1 MILVGLTG
9 GIGSGKSTVSLM
21 LADRGAIIID
31 GDAIARALQRS
42 GTAVFASMVER
53 FGDVVGIDG
62 ELDRAKIA
70 TLVFS
75 DAQALTDLNKI
86 VHPAIGVEM
95 LRRISELKDTDA
107 IAILDYPLLVESPR
121 KGLSG
126 VIVVDVNTQLAIE
139 RVVRDRGMKASDVQ
153 ARIDKQASRE
163 DRLAIA
169 DLVIDNSGSF
179 EDLVRQVDAAWEWI
193 VSLPNAGADAGETA

>member
-9 GIGSGKSTVSLM
+9 GIGSGKSTVSQL

-31 GDAIARALQRS
+31 GDAIARELQRS

-53 FGDVVGIDG
+53 FGDVVAADG

-70 TLVFS
+70 SIVFA
-75 DAQALTDLNKI
+75 DAVALADLNKI

-95 LRRISELKDTDA
+95 MRRIGELRDTDA
-107 IAILDYPLLVESPR
+107 IAILDFPLLAESPR

-126 VIVVDVNTQLAIE
+126 VIVVDVDPEIAID
-139 RVVRDRGMKASDVQ
+139 RVVRDRGMKASDVR
-153 ARIDKQASRE
+153 ARIDKQASRK

-169 DLVIDNSGSF
+169 DRVLDNSGTK
-179 EDLVRQVDAAWEWI
+179 EDLIRQVDEAWEWI
-193 VSLPNAGADAGETA
+193 VALPKAGADAGEIA

>member
-9 GIGSGKSTVSLM
+9 GIGSGKSTVSQL

-42 GTAVFASMVER
+42 GTAVFAAMVER
-53 FGDVVGIDG
+53 FGDVVASDG

-70 TLVFS
+70 SIVFA
-75 DAQALTDLNKI
+75 DAVALADLNKI

-95 LRRISELKDTDA
+95 MRRIGELRDTDA
-107 IAILDYPLLVESPR
+107 IAILDFPLLAESPR

-126 VIVVDVNTQLAIE
+126 VIVVDVDPEIAID
-139 RVVRDRGMKASDVQ
+139 RVVRDRGMKASDVR
-153 ARIDKQASRE
+153 ARIEKQASRK

-169 DLVIDNSGSF
+169 DRVLDNSGTK
-179 EDLVRQVDAAWEWI
+179 EYLIRQVDEAWEWI
-193 VSLPNAGADAGETA
+193 VALPKAGADAGEIA

>member
-9 GIGSGKSTVSLM
+9 GIGSGKSTVSQL

-42 GTAVFASMVER
+42 GTAVFTAMVER
-53 FGDVVGIDG
+53 FGDVVAADG

-70 TLVFS
+70 SIVFA
-75 DAQALTDLNKI
+75 DAVALADLNKI

-95 LRRISELKDTDA
+95 MRRISELRDTDE
-107 IAILDYPLLVESPR
+107 IAILDFPLLAESPR

-126 VIVVDVNTQLAIE
+126 VLVVDVDTEIAIE
-139 RVVRDRGMKASDVQ
+139 RVVRDRGMKASDVR
-153 ARIDKQASRE
+153 ARIEKQASRK

-169 DLVIDNSGSF
+169 DRVLDNSGTKD
-179 EDLVRQVDAAWEWI
+179 DLMRQVDQAWEWI
-193 VSLPNAGADAGETA
+193 VSLPKAGADAGEIA

>member
-9 GIGSGKSTVSLM
+9 GIGSGKSTVSQM

-31 GDAIARALQRS
+31 GDAIARELQRS
-42 GTAVFASMVER
+42 GTAVFAAMVER
-53 FGDVVGIDG
+53 FGDVVGADG
-62 ELDRAKIA
+62 QLDRAKIA
-70 TLVFS
+70 SIVFA
-75 DAQALTDLNKI
+75 DAKALADLNKI

-95 LRRISELKDTDA
+95 MRRISEMRETDA
-107 IAILDYPLLVESPR
+107 IAILDFPLLAESPR

-126 VIVVDVNTQLAIE
+126 VIVVDIDPEIAIE

-153 ARIDKQASRE
+153 ARMNKQASRQ

-169 DLVIDNSGSF
+169 DRVLDNSGTK
-179 EDLVRQVDAAWEWI
+179 EDLVRQVEEAWEWI
-193 VSLPNAGADAGETA
+193 ATLPDAGPDAGETA

>member
-9 GIGSGKSTVSLM
+9 GIGSGKSTVSQM

-31 GDAIARALQRS
+31 GDAIARELQRS
-42 GTAVFASMVER
+42 GTAVFAAMVER
-53 FGDVVGIDG
+53 FGDVVGDDG
-62 ELDRAKIA
+62 QLDRAKIA
-70 TLVFS
+70 SIVFA

-95 LRRISELKDTDA
+95 MRRISEMRNTDA
-107 IAILDYPLLVESPR
+107 IAILDFPLLAESPR

-126 VIVVDVNTQLAIE
+126 VIVVDIDPEIAIE

-153 ARIDKQASRE
+153 ARINKQASRQ

-169 DLVIDNSGSF
+169 DRVLDNSGTK
-179 EDLVRQVDAAWEWI
+179 EDLVRQVEDAWEWI
-193 VSLPNAGADAGETA
+193 ATLPDAGPDAGETA

>member
-9 GIGSGKSTVSLM
+9 GIGSGKSTVSQM

-31 GDAIARALQRS
+31 GDAIARELQRS
-42 GTAVFASMVER
+42 GTAVFAAMVER
-53 FGDVVGIDG
+53 FGDVVGDDG
-62 ELDRAKIA
+62 QLDRAKIA
-70 TLVFS
+70 SIVFA
-75 DAQALTDLNKI
+75 DAQALADLNKI

-95 LRRISELKDTDA
+95 MRRISEMRNTDA
-107 IAILDYPLLVESPR
+107 IAILDFPLLAESPR

-126 VIVVDVNTQLAIE
+126 VIVVDIDPEIAIE

-153 ARIDKQASRE
+153 ARINKQASRQ

-169 DLVIDNSGSF
+169 DRVLDNSGTK
-179 EDLVRQVDAAWEWI
+179 EDLVRQVEDAWEWI
-193 VSLPNAGADAGETA
+193 ATLPDAGPDAGETA

>member
-31 GDAIARALQRS
+31 GDAIARALQRA
-42 GTAVFASMVER
+42 GTAVFAAMVER
-53 FGDVVGIDG
+53 FGDVVGADG

-95 LRRISELKDTDA
+95 LRRINELKNTDA
-107 IAILDYPLLVESPR
+107 IAILDFPLLAESPR

-126 VIVVDVNTQLAIE
+126 VIVVDVDTQLAVE

-169 DLVIDNSGSF
+169 DFVIDNSGSL
-179 EDLVRQVDAAWEWI
+179 EDLVRQVDAAWEWFA
-193 VSLPNAGADAGETA
+193 SLPQAGVDAGETA

>member
-9 GIGSGKSTVSLM
+9 GIGSGKSTVSQL

-42 GTAVFASMVER
+42 GTAVFAAMVER
-53 FGDVVGIDG
+53 FGDVVAADG

-70 TLVFS
+70 SIVFA
-75 DAQALTDLNKI
+75 DAVALADLNKI

-95 LRRISELKDTDA
+95 MRRIGELRDTDA
-107 IAILDYPLLVESPR
+107 IAILDFPLLAESPR

-126 VIVVDVNTQLAIE
+126 VIVVDVDPEIAID
-139 RVVRDRGMKASDVQ
+139 RVVRDRGMKVSDVR
-153 ARIDKQASRE
+153 ARIDKQASRK

-169 DLVIDNSGSF
+169 DRVLDNSGTK
-179 EDLVRQVDAAWEWI
+179 EDLIRQVDEAWEWI
-193 VSLPNAGADAGETA
+193 VALPKAGADAGEIA

>member
-9 GIGSGKSTVSLM
+9 GIGSGKSTVSQM

-31 GDAIARALQRS
+31 GDGIARALQRS
-42 GTAVFASMVER
+42 GTAVFTAMVER
-53 FGDVVGIDG
+53 FGDVVGADG

-70 TLVFS
+70 SLVFS
-75 DAQALTDLNKI
+75 DAQALADLNKI

-95 LRRISELKDTDA
+95 LRRISELRDTDA
-107 IAILDYPLLVESPR
+107 IAILDFPLLAESPR

-126 VIVVDVNTQLAIE
+126 VIVVDVDPEIAIE
-139 RVVRDRGMKASDVQ
+139 RVVRDRGMQASDVR

-169 DLVIDNSGSF
+169 DRVLDNSGTKD
-179 EDLVRQVDAAWEWI
+179 DLVRQVDQAWEWI
-193 VSLPNAGADAGETA
+193 TTLPKAGADAGETA

>member
-9 GIGSGKSTVSLM
+9 GIGSGKSTVSQL

-42 GTAVFASMVER
+42 GTAVFAAMVER
-53 FGDVVGIDG
+53 FGDVVASDG

-70 TLVFS
+70 SIVFA
-75 DAQALTDLNKI
+75 DAVALADLNKI

-95 LRRISELKDTDA
+95 MRRIGELRDTDA
-107 IAILDYPLLVESPR
+107 IAILDFPLLAESPR

-126 VIVVDVNTQLAIE
+126 VIVVDVDPEIAID
-139 RVVRDRGMKASDVQ
+139 RVVRDRGMKARDVR
-153 ARIDKQASRE
+153 ARIDKQASRK

-169 DLVIDNSGSF
+169 DRVLDNSGTK
-179 EDLVRQVDAAWEWI
+179 EDLIRQVDEAWEWI
-193 VSLPNAGADAGETA
+193 VALPKAGADAGEIA

>member
-9 GIGSGKSTVSLM
+9 GIGSGKSTVSQM

-31 GDAIARALQRS
+31 GDAIARELQRS
-42 GTAVFASMVER
+42 GTAVFAAMVER
-53 FGDVVGIDG
+53 FGDVVGADG
-62 ELDRAKIA
+62 QLDRAKIA
-70 TLVFS
+70 SIVFA
-75 DAQALTDLNKI
+75 DAKALADLNKI

-95 LRRISELKDTDA
+95 MRRISEMRETDA
-107 IAILDYPLLVESPR
+107 IAILDFPLLAESPR

-126 VIVVDVNTQLAIE
+126 VIVVDIDPEIAIE

-153 ARIDKQASRE
+153 ARINKQASRQ

-169 DLVIDNSGSF
+169 DRVLDNSGTK
-179 EDLVRQVDAAWEWI
+179 EDLVRQVEEAWEWI
-193 VSLPNAGADAGETA
+193 ATLPDAGPDAGETA

>member
-9 GIGSGKSTVSLM
+9 GIGSGKSTVSQL

-42 GTAVFASMVER
+42 GTAVFAAMVER
-53 FGDVVGIDG
+53 FGDVIAADG

-70 TLVFS
+70 SIVFA
-75 DAQALTDLNKI
+75 DAVALADLNKI
-86 VHPAIGVEM
+86 VHPAIGVEL
-95 LRRISELKDTDA
+95 LRLINEIRDTDA
-107 IAILDYPLLVESPR
+107 IAILDFPLLAESPR

-126 VIVVDVNTQLAIE
+126 VIVVDVDPEIAIE
-139 RVVRDRGMKASDVQ
+139 RVVRDRGMKASEVQ
-153 ARIDKQASRE
+153 ARIAKQASRA

-169 DLVIDNSGSF
+169 DRVLDNSGSK
-179 EDLVRQVDAAWEWI
+179 EDLVQQVEQAWRWI
-193 VSLPNAGADAGETA
+193 ATLPDAGADAGETA

>member
-9 GIGSGKSTVSLM
+9 GIGSGKSTVSQL

-31 GDAIARALQRS
+31 GDAIARTLQRS
-42 GTAVFASMVER
+42 GTAVFAAMVER
-53 FGDVVGIDG
+53 FGDVIAADG

-70 TLVFS
+70 SIVFA
-75 DAQALTDLNKI
+75 DAVALADLNKI

-95 LRRISELKDTDA
+95 LRLINEIRDTDA
-107 IAILDYPLLVESPR
+107 IAILDFPLLAESPR

-126 VIVVDVNTQLAIE
+126 VIVVDVDPEIAIE
-139 RVVRDRGMKASDVQ
+139 RVVRDRGMKASEVQ
-153 ARIDKQASRE
+153 ARIAKQASRA

-169 DLVIDNSGSF
+169 DRVLDNSGSK
-179 EDLVRQVDAAWEWI
+179 EDLVQQVEQAWRWI
-193 VSLPNAGADAGETA
+193 ATLPDAGADAGETA

>member
-9 GIGSGKSTVSLM
+9 GIGSGKSTVSQL

-31 GDAIARALQRS
+31 GDAIARAMQRS
-42 GTAVFASMVER
+42 GTAVFAAMVER
-53 FGDVVGIDG
+53 FGDVVAADG

-70 TLVFS
+70 SLVFS
-75 DAQALTDLNKI
+75 DAEALADLNKI

-95 LRRISELKDTDA
+95 MRRIGELRDTDA
-107 IAILDYPLLVESPR
+107 IAILDFPLLAESPR

-126 VIVVDVNTQLAIE
+126 VIVVDVDPEIAID
-139 RVVRDRGMKASDVQ
+139 RVVRDRGMKASDVR
-153 ARIDKQASRE
+153 ARIDKQASRK

-169 DLVIDNSGSF
+169 DRVLDNSGTK
-179 EDLVRQVDAAWEWI
+179 EDLVRQLEQVWEWI
-193 VSLPNAGADAGETA
+193 VALPKAGADAGEIA

>member
-9 GIGSGKSTVSLM
+9 GIGSGKSTVSQM

-31 GDAIARALQRS
+31 GDAIARQLQRS
-42 GTAVFASMVER
+42 GTVVFAAMVER
-53 FGDVVGIDG
+53 FGDVVGADG

-70 TLVFS
+70 SIVFA
-75 DAQALTDLNKI
+75 DAQALSDLNNI

-95 LRRISELKDTDA
+95 MRRISEMRDTDA
-107 IAILDYPLLVESPR
+107 IAILDFPLLAESPR

-126 VIVVDVNTQLAIE
+126 VIVVDIDPEIAIE
-139 RVVRDRGMKASDVQ
+139 RVVRDRGMKASDVR
-153 ARIDKQASRE
+153 ARINKQASRQ

-169 DLVIDNSGSF
+169 DRVLDNSETK
-179 EDLVRQVDAAWEWI
+179 EDLVRQVDQAWEWI
-193 VSLPNAGADAGETA
+193 ATLPDAGPDAGETA

>member
-9 GIGSGKSTVSLM
+9 GIGSGKSTVSQL

-31 GDAIARALQRS
+31 GDAIARTLQRS
-42 GTAVFASMVER
+42 GTAVFAAMVER
-53 FGDVVGIDG
+53 FGDVIAADG

-70 TLVFS
+70 SIVFA
-75 DAQALTDLNKI
+75 DAVALADLNKI

-95 LRRISELKDTDA
+95 LRLINEIRDTDA
-107 IAILDYPLLVESPR
+107 IAILDFPLLAESPR

-126 VIVVDVNTQLAIE
+126 VIVVDVDPEIAIE
-139 RVVRDRGMKASDVQ
+139 RVVRDRGMKASEVQ
-153 ARIDKQASRE
+153 ARIDKQASRA

-169 DLVIDNSGSF
+169 DRVLDNSGSK
-179 EDLVRQVDAAWEWI
+179 EDLVQQVEQAWRWI
-193 VSLPNAGADAGETA
+193 ATLPDAGADAGESA

>member
-9 GIGSGKSTVSLM
+9 GIGSGKSTVSQM

-42 GTAVFASMVER
+42 GTAVFAAMVER
-53 FGDVVGIDG
+53 FGDVVGADG
-62 ELDRAKIA
+62 ELDRGKIA
-70 TLVFS
+70 SLVFS
-75 DAQALTDLNKI
+75 DAQALADLNKI

-95 LRRISELKDTDA
+95 LRLISELRDTDA
-107 IAILDYPLLVESPR
+107 IAILDFPLLTESPR

-126 VIVVDVNTQLAIE
+126 VIVVDVDPEIAIE
-139 RVVRDRGMKASDVQ
+139 RVVRDRGMQASDVQ
-153 ARIDKQASRE
+153 ARIDKQASRK

-169 DLVIDNSGSF
+169 DRVLDNSGTK
-179 EDLVRQVDAAWEWI
+179 EDLVRQVDQAWEWI
-193 VSLPNAGADAGETA
+193 ATLPKAGADAGETA

>member
-9 GIGSGKSTVSLM
+9 GIGSGKSTVSQL
-21 LADRGAIIID
+21 LAERGAIIID

-42 GTAVFASMVER
+42 GTAVFAAMVER
-53 FGDVVGIDG
+53 FGDVVAADG

-70 TLVFS
+70 SIVFA
-75 DAQALTDLNKI
+75 DAVALADLNKI

-95 LRRISELKDTDA
+95 LRRINEIRDTDA
-107 IAILDYPLLVESPR
+107 IAILDFPLLAESPR

-126 VIVVDVNTQLAIE
+126 VIVVDVDPEIAIE
-139 RVVRDRGMKASDVQ
+139 RVVRDRGMKASEVQ
-153 ARIDKQASRE
+153 ARIAKQASRA

-169 DLVIDNSGSF
+169 DRVLDNSGSK
-179 EDLVRQVDAAWEWI
+179 EDLVQQVEQAWRWI
-193 VSLPNAGADAGETA
+193 ATLPDAGADAGETA

>member
-9 GIGSGKSTVSLM
+9 GIGSGKSTVSQM

-31 GDAIARALQRS
+31 GDAIARQLQRS
-42 GTAVFASMVER
+42 GTVVFAALVER
-53 FGDVVGIDG
+53 FGDVVGADG

-70 TLVFS
+70 SIVFA
-75 DAQALTDLNKI
+75 DAQALSDLNNI

-95 LRRISELKDTDA
+95 MRRISEMRDTDA
-107 IAILDYPLLVESPR
+107 IAILDFPLLAESPR

-126 VIVVDVNTQLAIE
+126 VIVVDIDPEIAIE
-139 RVVRDRGMKASDVQ
+139 RVVRDRGMKASDVR
-153 ARIDKQASRE
+153 ARINKQASRQ

-169 DLVIDNSGSF
+169 DRVLDNSGTK
-179 EDLVRQVDAAWEWI
+179 EDLVRQVDQAWEWI
-193 VSLPNAGADAGETA
+193 ATLPDAGPDAGETA

>member
-9 GIGSGKSTVSLM
+9 GIGSGKSTVSQM

-42 GTAVFASMVER
+42 GTAVFAAMVER
-53 FGDVVGIDG
+53 FGDVVAADG

-70 TLVFS
+70 SLVFS
-75 DAQALTDLNKI
+75 DAQALADLNKI

-95 LRRISELKDTDA
+95 MRRISELRDTDA
-107 IAILDYPLLVESPR
+107 IAVLDFPLLAESPR

-126 VIVVDVNTQLAIE
+126 VIVVDVDPEIALE

-163 DRLAIA
+163 ARLAIA
-169 DLVIDNSGSF
+169 DRVLDNSGSR
-179 EDLVRQVDAAWEWI
+179 EDLVKQVDAVWEWMR
-193 VSLPNAGADAGETA
+193 VLPNAGPDAGETA

>member
-9 GIGSGKSTVSLM
+9 GIGSGKSTVSQM

-42 GTAVFASMVER
+42 GTAVFAAMVER
-53 FGDVVGIDG
+53 FGDVVAANG

-70 TLVFS
+70 SLVFS

-95 LRRISELKDTDA
+95 MRRISELRDTDA
-107 IAILDYPLLVESPR
+107 IAVLDFPLLAESPR

-126 VIVVDVNTQLAIE
+126 VIVVDVDPEIALQ

-163 DRLAIA
+163 ARLAIA
-169 DLVIDNSGSF
+169 DRVLDNSGSR
-179 EDLVRQVDAAWEWI
+179 EDLVKQVDAVWEWMR
-193 VSLPNAGADAGETA
+193 VLPNAGPDAGETA

>member
-9 GIGSGKSTVSLM
+9 GIGCGKSSVSQL

-42 GTAVFASMVER
+42 GTAVFAAMVQR
-53 FGDVVGIDG
+53 FGDVVGADG
-62 ELDRAKIA
+62 ELDRTKIA
-70 TLVFS
+70 SLVFS
-75 DAQALTDLNKI
+75 DAQALADLNKI

-95 LRRISELKDTDA
+95 LRLVSELRDTDA
-107 IAILDYPLLVESPR
+107 IVILDFPLLAESPR

-126 VIVVDVNTQLAIE
+126 VIVVDVDPEIAIE

-153 ARIDKQASRE
+153 ARIDKQALRK

-169 DLVIDNSGSF
+169 DRVLDNSGTK
-179 EDLVRQVDAAWEWI
+179 EDLVRQVDSAWAWI
-193 VSLPNAGADAGETA
+193 ATLPNAGADAGETA

>member
-9 GIGSGKSTVSLM
+9 GIGSGKSTVSQM

-31 GDAIARALQRS
+31 GDAIARQLQRS
-42 GTAVFASMVER
+42 GTVVFAAMVER
-53 FGDVVGIDG
+53 FGDVVGADG

-70 TLVFS
+70 SIVFA
-75 DAQALTDLNKI
+75 DAQALSDLNNI

-95 LRRISELKDTDA
+95 MRRISEMRDTDA
-107 IAILDYPLLVESPR
+107 IAILDFPLLAESPR

-126 VIVVDVNTQLAIE
+126 VIVVDIDPEIAIE
-139 RVVRDRGMKASDVQ
+139 RVVRDRGMKASDVR
-153 ARIDKQASRE
+153 ARINKQASRQ

-169 DLVIDNSGSF
+169 DRVLDNSGTK
-179 EDLVRQVDAAWEWI
+179 EDLVRQVDQAWEWI
-193 VSLPNAGADAGETA
+193 ATLPDAGLDAGETA

>member
-9 GIGSGKSTVSLM
+9 GIGSGKSTVSQM

-42 GTAVFASMVER
+42 GTAVFVAMVER
-53 FGDVVGIDG
+53 FGDVVGADG

-70 TLVFS
+70 SLVFS
-75 DAQALTDLNKI
+75 DAQALADLNKI

-95 LRRISELKDTDA
+95 LRLISELRDTDA
-107 IAILDYPLLVESPR
+107 IVILDFPLLTESPR

-126 VIVVDVNTQLAIE
+126 VIVVDVDPEIAIE
-139 RVVRDRGMKASDVQ
+139 RVVRDRGMQASDVQ
-153 ARIDKQASRE
+153 ARIDKQASRK

-169 DLVIDNSGSF
+169 DRVLDNSGTK
-179 EDLVRQVDAAWEWI
+179 EDLVRQVDQAWEWI
-193 VSLPNAGADAGETA
+193 ATLPKAGADAGETA

>member
-9 GIGSGKSTVSLM
+9 GIGSGKSTVSQL

-42 GTAVFASMVER
+42 GTAVFAAMVER
-53 FGDVVGIDG
+53 FGDVIAADG

-70 TLVFS
+70 SIVFA
-75 DAQALTDLNKI
+75 DAVALADLNKI

-95 LRRISELKDTDA
+95 LRRISELRHTDA
-107 IAILDYPLLVESPR
+107 IAILDFPLLAESPR

-126 VIVVDVNTQLAIE
+126 VIVVDVDPQIAIE
-139 RVVRDRGMKASDVQ
+139 RVVRDRGMKASEVQ
-153 ARIDKQASRE
+153 ARIAKQASRA

-169 DLVIDNSGSF
+169 DRVLDNSGSK
-179 EDLVRQVDAAWEWI
+179 EDLVQQVEQAWRWI
-193 VSLPNAGADAGETA
+193 ATLPDAGADAGETA

>member
-9 GIGSGKSTVSLM
+9 GIGSGKSTVSQL

-42 GTAVFASMVER
+42 GTAVFAAMVER
-53 FGDVVGIDG
+53 FGDVVASDG

-70 TLVFS
+70 SIVFA
-75 DAQALTDLNKI
+75 DAVALADLNKI

-95 LRRISELKDTDA
+95 MRRIGELRDTDA
-107 IAILDYPLLVESPR
+107 IAILDFPLLAESPR

-126 VIVVDVNTQLAIE
+126 VIVVDVDPEIAID
-139 RVVRDRGMKASDVQ
+139 RVVRDRGMKASDVR
-153 ARIDKQASRE
+153 ARIDKQASRK

-169 DLVIDNSGSF
+169 DRVLDNSGTKD
-179 EDLVRQVDAAWEWI
+179 DLIRQVDEAWEWI
-193 VSLPNAGADAGETA
+193 VALPKAGADAGEIA

>member
-9 GIGSGKSTVSLM
+9 GIGSGKSTVSQM

-31 GDAIARALQRS
+31 GDAIARQLQRS
-42 GTAVFASMVER
+42 GTVVFAAMVER
-53 FGDVVGIDG
+53 FGDVVGADG

-70 TLVFS
+70 SIVFA
-75 DAQALTDLNKI
+75 DAQALSDLNNI

-95 LRRISELKDTDA
+95 MRRISEMRDTDA
-107 IAILDYPLLVESPR
+107 IAILDFPLLAESPR

-126 VIVVDVNTQLAIE
+126 VIVVDIDPEIAIE
-139 RVVRDRGMKASDVQ
+139 RVVRDRGMKASDVR
-153 ARIDKQASRE
+153 ARINKQASRQ

-169 DLVIDNSGSF
+169 DRVLDNSGTK
-179 EDLVRQVDAAWEWI
+179 EDLVRQVDQAWEWI
-193 VSLPNAGADAGETA
+193 ATLPDAGPDAGETV